1 MGEAKDKK
9 RRLGEWY
16 DKPIVSGHPDYVPA
30 KPRGRREYDR
40 SVLVVSEPGFDRRP
54 ETDERVVTIGG
65 PKTSTAPA
73 VPEEKPGSE
82 PHEVRVVVGRTP
94 PRPAPR
100 RVGMLGVVALLST
113 ICAGVDIGP
122 PPEPKRKR

>member
-1 MGEAKDKK
+1 MGQAKDKK
-9 RRLGEWY
+9 RRLGDWY
-16 DKPIVSGHPDYVPA
+16 GRPVVPGHPDYVPA

-65 PKTSTAPA
+65 P
-73 VPEEKPGSE
+73 EEKPRSE
-82 PHEVRVVVGRTP
+82 PPEVCADVGRNP
-94 PRPAPR
+94 YRPAPR

-113 ICAGVDIGP
+113 VLAGVDLGP
-122 PPEPKRKR
+122 NPGPKKKRRMP